1 MDARVEGTGG
11 VQLTLLSRKE
21 RGRGAKKARQETFLT
36 SFSSTLSQGTRLSR
50 RAFKEVSGYVRQ
62 ADYLNAEDTVAEAV
76 GFSAF
81 LRSSG
86 DAETRA
92 ELVSRTLEALG
103 LTHCADQRI
112 AALSGGERRRVSVA
126 LQLVTSPK
134 VIFLDEPTSGLD
146 ADNALRLCQALR
158 HMADTS
164 GVAVV
169 MTIHQPSD
177 EIFHVSVTFF
187 AESLRT

>member
-1 MDARVEGTGG
+1 M
-11 VQLTLLSRKE
+11 
-21 RGRGAKKARQETFLT
+21 
-36 SFSSTLSQGTRLSR
+36 
-50 RAFKEVSGYVRQ
+50 
-62 ADYLNAEDTVAEAV
+62 
-76 GFSAF
+76 
-81 LRSSG
+81 
-86 DAETRA
+86 
-92 ELVSRTLEALG
+92 
-103 LTHCADQRI
+103 THCADQRI

-177 EIFHVSVTFF
+177 EIFRVSVVSFT
-187 AESLRT
+187 ESLRIRMHLNADCDPPFSTDLLRSLPPPCRGSDGIFRPGL